1 MNLTQQTIEYNVRL
15 GANMHAPGDGEEIF
29 AMEKIALEDAGVQA
43 EIAKLKLPE
52 GAKVVV
58 DPWIYGMSFSTTM
71 NRRVKTKYVLSRR

>member
-1 MNLTQQTIEYNVRL
+1 
-15 GANMHAPGDGEEIF
+15 MHAPGDGEEIF

-58 DPWIYGMSFSTTM
+58 DPWIYGTSFPTAT
-71 NRRVKTKYVLSRR
+71 NRPIETEHMFSRFRRR